1 MKKGLI
7 HFIFLLTILFT
18 NASYGQWVKQ
28 VNAVYGFN
36 AAANNILAI
45 TKSDNVS
52 SNSNLVDLTDDD
64 LSETERKIILVQK
77 PNLNSNTNFLYL
89 IKLVRINK
97 YFSKIYFFQ
106 LRASLFL
113 LIKVF
118 RL

>member
-1 MKKGLI
+1 MKKGVL
-7 HFIFLLTILFT
+7 HFIFLLTILFA
-18 NASYGQWVKQ
+18 NASYGQWVKLP
-28 VNAVYGFN
+28 NSASGFN
-36 AAANNILAI
+36 EVSHALFAI
-45 TKSDNVS
+45 TQSDHVS

-77 PNLNSNTNFLYL
+77 PNLYSNTNFLYL

>member
-64 LSETERKIILVQK
+64 LSETERKTILLQK
-77 PNLNSNTNFLYL
+77 ASFKSFTHISHL
-89 IKLVRINK
+89 IKLDHLNK
-97 YFSKIYFFQ
+97 YFSKLYFFQ